1 MDKKIPDVSD
11 FLKETYFDTKIAE
24 VEDKI
29 PSTSRLATK
38 SALTGV
44 ENKIPDVS
52 GLATASA
59 LTAVENKI
67 SYVTNLVT
75 KTDFD
80 GKLKD
85 ISDRVTKNKSKDLL
99 LDNELK
105 KLKTFNADYFEGRN
119 CFAGGDGTQNMLVF
133 QVKGEYFGRA
143 SLGSTERYTWKS
155 KDNSDENFYYN
166 GGNIDKKL
174 TKPHYV
180 SLGSD
185 QYFPQDAAKAIASSV
200 VNVYICY
207 KLLPKTIN
215 SDNIF
220 KNCLFGAI
228 DAARPNNT
236 KDPENFI
243 YSGWGIG
250 FDGSGTFGHPEG
262 GTARNVIIFGVD
274 MSGSVH
280 ASNKTQDF
288 LVLGRG
294 LIQLIENTAIY
305 AEKTYSPNFSAEN
318 KIFVLSL
325 HYNGDNSFLFVNG
338 QKVTQFKA
346 KDSVFNNARVLT
358 LGALTV
364 PVYPSGANNRL
375 SPKNVYH
382 QRYKIVWKCL

>member
-1 MDKKIPDVSD
+1 M
-11 FLKETYFDTKIAE
+11 
-24 VEDKI
+24 
-29 PSTSRLATK
+29 
-38 SALTGV
+38 
-44 ENKIPDVS
+44 
-52 GLATASA
+52 
-59 LTAVENKI
+59 
-67 SYVTNLVT
+67 VT

-80 GKLKD
+80 AKLKD
-85 ISDRVTKNKSKDLL
+85 ISDRVTKNESKDIL
-99 LDNELK
+99 LDNELN
-105 KLKTFNADYFEGRN
+105 KLKTCNADYFEGRN
-119 CFAGGDGTQNMLVF
+119 YFEGGDETQNMLVF
-133 QVKGEYFGRA
+133 QVKGEYFGLP

-155 KDNSDENFYYN
+155 KGNSDENFYNN

-174 TKPHYV
+174 TKPMHV
-180 SLGSD
+180 SPGSD
-185 QYFPQDAAKAIASSV
+185 QYFFEDAAKAIASSV

-215 SDNIF
+215 SDNVF
-220 KNCLFGAI
+220 KNCLLGAT

-236 KDPENFI
+236 KDSDNFI

-250 FDGSGTFGHPEG
+250 FDRSGTFGHPEG

-274 MSGSVH
+274 MPGSVN
-280 ASNKTQDF
+280 ASNKIQDF

-294 LIQLIENTAIY
+294 LIQLIENTTIN

-375 SPKNVYH
+375 SPKNVNDTKLYGNV
-382 QRYKIVWKCL
+382 YDFSVDYSSITNENILKILKYLMKKNSLI